1 MLGTITT
8 RSFTM
13 PRLFATLATALLACA
28 CAMPGPALAA
38 KKSYFRVGSPV
49 DAATVTTP
57 GTVLMGGSTDVDE
70 AFQWLCDR
78 ASGGDFLVV
87 RATGTDAY
95 NPYVQSLCPGLNS
108 VATLIVSSAKAAS
121 VPSVRETIANAEALW
136 IAGGDQSN
144 YITEWTGTPLQQAL
158 NEHIAAG
165 KPIGG
170 TSAGLAVL
178 TQFVYSALGSQ
189 GITSADALADP
200 FNRYNTFARDFVYVP
215 HLQGAIG
222 DTHFAARDRM
232 GRSIS
237 FLCRIHANGW
247 SAAPRAI
254 AVSEETALL
263 VDARGSGAVVGTN
276 HAYFIEAPGAPEV
289 CSPGLPLTYRNVAV
303 RRVGAGESFNVA
315 GWRGSAGTAYT
326 VTAEA
331 GVLSSSQPGGSAY

>member
-1 MLGTITT
+1 MT
-8 RSFTM
+8 R
-13 PRLFATLATALLACA
+13 LLAALTTALLVCA
-28 CAMPGPALAA
+28 CALPGSALAA
-38 KKSYFRVGSPV
+38 KKTYFRVGNAA
-49 DAATVTTP
+49 DAIAVAKA

-78 ASGGDFLVV
+78 ATGGDFLVV

-95 NPYVQSLCPGLNS
+95 NPYVQALCPGLNS
-108 VATLIVSSAKAAS
+108 VATLVISSARAAN
-121 VPSVRETIANAEALW
+121 VPSVRVTIANAEVVW

-144 YITEWTGTPLQQAL
+144 YITEWTGTAVQDAL
-158 NEHIAAG
+158 NAHIAAG

-178 TQFVYSALGSQ
+178 SQFVYSALGSQ
-189 GITSADALADP
+189 GITSAEALVDP
-200 FNRYNTFARDFVYVP
+200 YNRYNTFARDFVYVA
-215 HLQGAIG
+215 HLQGTIG

-232 GRSIS
+232 GRVIS
-237 FLCRIHANGW
+237 FLCRIHTNGW
-247 SAAPRAI
+247 SATPRAI

-263 VDARGSGAVVGTN
+263 IDALGAGKVVGTN
-276 HAYFIEAPGAPEV
+276 NAYFIEAPGAPQV
-289 CSPGLPLTYRNVAV
+289 CSPGLPLTYRNVTV

-315 GWRGSAGTAYT
+315 DWRGSAATEYT

>member
-1 MLGTITT
+1 
-8 RSFTM
+8 M
-13 PRLFATLATALLACA
+13 PRLLAALTTAFLACA
-28 CAMPGPALAA
+28 CALPGPALAA
-38 KKSYFRVGSPV
+38 KKTYFRVGNAA
-49 DAATVTTP
+49 DAAAVTTAA
-57 GTVLMGGSTDVDE
+57 TVLMGGSTDVDE
-70 AFQWLCDR
+70 AFKWLCAR
-78 ASGGDFLVV
+78 AIGGDFLVV
-87 RATGTDAY
+87 RASGTDAY

-108 VATLIVSSAKAAS
+108 VATLIVSSAKAAN
-121 VPSVRETIANAEALW
+121 VPAVREAIAGAEVVW
-136 IAGGDQSN
+136 IAGGDQSD
-144 YITEWTGTPLQQAL
+144 YITEWTGTAVQEAL
-158 NEHIAAG
+158 NQHIASG

-200 FNRYNTFARDFVYVP
+200 YNRYNTFARDFVYVP

-232 GRSIS
+232 GRTVS

-247 SAAPRAI
+247 SAIPRAI

-263 VDARGSGAVVGTN
+263 IDARGIGAVVGTN
-276 HAYFIEAPGAPEV
+276 NAYFIEAPGAPEV

-303 RRVGAGESFNVA
+303 RRVGAGATFNVA
-315 GWRGSAGTAYT
+315 DWRGIAGTAYT

>member
-1 MLGTITT
+1 
-8 RSFTM
+8 M
-13 PRLFATLATALLACA
+13 PRQFAALATLLLACA
-28 CAMPGPALAA
+28 CALPGPALAA
-38 KKSYFRVGSPV
+38 KKTYFRVGNAA
-49 DAATVTTP
+49 DAVAVTTA

-70 AFQWLCDR
+70 AFKWLCTR
-78 ASGGDFLVV
+78 AAGGDFLVV
-87 RATGTDAY
+87 RATGTDGY

-108 VATLIVSSAKAAS
+108 VATLIISSAKAAN
-121 VPSVRETIANAEALW
+121 VPSVRETIANAEVLW

-144 YITEWTGTPLQQAL
+144 YITEWTGTPVQQAL

-200 FNRYNTFARDFVYVP
+200 YNRYNTFARDFVYVP

-232 GRSIS
+232 GRTIS
-237 FLCRIHANGW
+237 FLCRIHAGGW
-247 SAAPRAI
+247 SATPRAI

-263 VDARGSGAVVGTN
+263 IDARGIGAVVGTN
-276 HAYFIEAPGAPEV
+276 NAYFIEAPGAPEV
-289 CSPGLPLTYRNVAV
+289 CSPGLPLTYRDLAV
-303 RRVGAGESFNVA
+303 RRVGVGESFDVA
-315 GWRGSAGTAYT
+315 DWKGSAGAAYS

>member
-1 MLGTITT
+1 
-8 RSFTM
+8 M
-13 PRLFATLATALLACA
+13 PRLLVALATALFACA
-28 CAMPGPALAA
+28 CALPGPALAA
-38 KKSYFRVGSPV
+38 KKSYFRIGNEV
-49 DAATVTTP
+49 DAVAVTTA

-78 ASGGDFLVV
+78 AAGGDFLVI

-95 NPYVQSLCPGLNS
+95 NPYVQSLCPGINS
-108 VATLIVSSAKAAS
+108 VATLIIASAKAAN
-121 VPSVRETIANAEALW
+121 VPSVRETIAKAEVVW

-144 YITEWTGTPLQQAL
+144 YITEWTGTAVQDAL
-158 NEHIAAG
+158 NQHIAAG

-189 GITSADALADP
+189 GIDSAEALADP
-200 FNRYNTFARDFVYVP
+200 YNKYNTFARDFVYVA

-222 DTHFAARDRM
+222 ETHFAARDRM
-232 GRSIS
+232 GRTIS

-247 SAAPRAI
+247 SAQPRAI

-263 VDARGSGAVVGTN
+263 IDARGVGTVVGTN
-276 HAYFIEAPGAPEV
+276 NAYFIEAPGAPQV

-315 GWRGSAGTAYT
+315 GWRGSAGTDYT

-331 GVLSSSQPGGSAY
+331 GVLSSTQPGGSAY